1 MYYRY
6 DADDLMY
13 EVIGDK
19 GEIVCKTNT
28 EKEAQKIIKTI
39 DK

>member
-13 EVIGDK
+13 EVVNDK
-19 GEIVCKTNT
+19 GQIICKTNT
-28 EKEAQKIIKTI
+28 EEEAKNVIKNA
-39 DK
+39 

>member
-13 EVIGDK
+13 EVLDNGDNL
-19 GEIVCKTNT
+19 ICKTNT
-28 EKEAQKIIKTI
+28 EEEAKKIIQKML
-39 DK
+39 

>member
-13 EVIGDK
+13 EIVNDK
-19 GEIVCKTNT
+19 EQVLCKVNT
-28 EKEAQKIIKTI
+28 EEEAIKVLKERK
-39 DK
+39 